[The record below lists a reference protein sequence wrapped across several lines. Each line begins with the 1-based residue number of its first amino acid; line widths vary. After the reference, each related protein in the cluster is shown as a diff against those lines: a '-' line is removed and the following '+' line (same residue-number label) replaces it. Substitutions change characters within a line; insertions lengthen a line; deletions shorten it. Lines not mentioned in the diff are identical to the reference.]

1 MPTAGGRSSMNRARI
16 AALPSL
22 VVLLTLVLA
31 PPATSQTPKHG
42 GTLNLMLREELSP
55 GFAIHETGTIS
66 TVWPAMPCFNNL
78 VLFDPLKKTE
88 SVDTIIGELAEK
100 WSWQDNFRNLVF
112 FLRKGVKWH
121 DGQAFTSRD
130 VKFTFDML
138 REAADAPA
146 KLRINPRKDWYA
158 NIEAVEAADPHTVVF
173 RLRKPQPSLLL
184 MLASGYA
191 PVYAA
196 HVPPASYRTG
206 CVGTGPFK
214 LKEWRKGEYVEF
226 VRNPDYFVKGRPYL
240 DGLKYLIIAE
250 RGTRQAALQAG
261 KLDVAFPGETTKTAA
276 EQLKKAVP
284 QLVITPVSQNV
295 NDNIIMNVK
304 KPPFDNPKVR
314 LAVSHAID
322 RRALVQA
329 VHQGGA
335 LVGASLAPK
344 PWGFWGLGE
353 RDLPGLPGY
362 AAKPADEKAKAMKLM
377 AEAGYTPDKPLK
389 VEMVTRAIAIYVDM
403 ASFVINEL
411 KLVGIEASLKQ
422 IETAQWH
429 PMATRG
435 DYQIGANL
443 TGIGPDDPDANF
455 YENYGCGSPRN
466 YSQYCSEQVGKMID
480 QQSQE
485 LDPKKRV
492 ELVYAIQKKLEA
504 DAARPILDWKID
516 HFTVWPHVKN
526 LIPHQSI
533 YNFGRMQEVWSDK

>member
-1 MPTAGGRSSMNRARI
+1 MRSRM
-16 AALPSL
+16 LPSL
-22 VVLLTLVLA
+22 VAVLAVLGALTGGAPATGQNPPASPTPRPGGVLTLA
-31 PPATSQTPKHG
+31 Q
-42 GTLNLMLREELSP
+42 REETP
-55 GFAIHETGTIS
+55 QGFAIHETS
-66 TVWPAMPCFNNL
+66 TVSTTWPAMPCFSNL
-78 VLFDPLKKTE
+78 VLFDPRKPQE
-88 SVDTIIGELAEK
+88 SADTVIGELAEK
-100 WSWQDNFRNLVF
+100 WSWQDNYRNLVF
-112 FLRKGVKWH
+112 FLRKGVRWH
-121 DGQAFTSRD
+121 DGQAFTSKD

-138 REAADAPA
+138 REAPDAQG
-146 KLRINPRKDWYA
+146 KLRINPRKDWYV
-158 NIEAVEAADPHTVVF
+158 NIVNVEAPDPYTVIF
-173 RLRKPQPSLLL
+173 HLKKPQPSLLL
-184 MLASGYA
+184 MLASGYT

-196 HVPPASYRTG
+196 HVPPASYRTS
-206 CVGTGPFK
+206 CMGTGPFK
-214 LKEWRKGEYVEF
+214 LKEWRKGEFVEM
-226 VRNPDYFVKGRPYL
+226 VKNPDYFVKGRPHL
-240 DGLKYLIIAE
+240 DTLRYIIIAE
-250 RGTRQAALQAG
+250 RGTRTAALQAG
-261 KLDVAFPGETTKTAA
+261 KVDVSFPGETTKTAA

-335 LVGASLAPK
+335 VVGASLAPK

>member
-1 MPTAGGRSSMNRARI
+1 MNRARI
-16 AALPSL
+16 VALPSIVL
-22 VVLLTLVLA
+22 LLTLVLA
-31 PPATSQTPKHG
+31 PPATGQTPKHG
-42 GTLNLMLREELSP
+42 GSLNLMLREELSP

-88 SVDTIIGELAEK
+88 SVETIIGELAEK
-100 WSWQDNFRNLVF
+100 WSWQDSYRNLVF

-226 VRNPDYFVKGRPYL
+226 VKNPDYFVKGRPYL

-284 QLVITPVSQNV
+284 QLVVTPVSQNV

-335 LVGASLAPK
+335 VVGASLAPK

-362 AAKPADEKAKAMKLM
+362 AAKPADEKAKAVKLM